1 MTYRPVGGR
10 SGRKSQSADA
20 VDTQRRVN
28 SENRPPHSG
37 LFSYEKEGHLA
48 RYGIPYRGSK
58 SRIAGWVV
66 DNLPPSETFID
77 LFAGGC
83 AVTHAALLSEKW
95 GSYIVND
102 VTDAPR
108 LFIDAASGKYA
119 GETRIPTRD
128 EFFAQK
134 DNDPYVRYLFSF
146 SNNGRDYLFSRDLED
161 VKVTASRMLV
171 EPDLETRYRLY
182 SKFIRLLDDKLT
194 RRQLVELES
203 CHLMLALKRLQSL
216 QSLQSLQLDYREVE
230 IPSDSTVYCDPPYRG
245 TNCGCYGG
253 FDFDAFDEWLERC
266 GHMVVVSEYTAP
278 RGCIEVARREK
289 QCSAS
294 ANGKNQRVTERL
306 FVHESHL
313 DEYNERMSAYKPVD

>member
-1 MTYRPVGGR
+1 M
-10 SGRKSQSADA
+10 
-20 VDTQRRVN
+20 
-28 SENRPPHSG
+28 
-37 LFSYEKEGHLA
+37 A

-66 DNLPPSETFID
+66 DNLPPSEAFID

-95 GSYIVND
+95 GYYIAND

-108 LFIDAASGKYA
+108 LFIDAANGKYA
-119 GETRIPTRD
+119 GETRTPTRD

-134 DNDPYVRYLFSF
+134 DNDPYIRYLFSF
-146 SNNGRDYLFSRDLED
+146 GNNGRDYLFSRDLED

-171 EPDLETRYRLY
+171 EPDLEARYRLY

-194 RRQLVELES
+194 KRQLVELEP
-203 CHLMLALKRLQSL
+203 CQRMLAFERLQSL
-216 QSLQSLQLDYREVE
+216 QSLQSLKSLKSLQLDYREVE
-230 IPSDSTVYCDPPYRG
+230 IPPDSIVYCDPPYRG

-253 FDFDAFDEWLERC
+253 FDFDAFDKWLETC
-266 GHMVVVSEYTAP
+266 GRMVVVSEYTAP

-313 DEYNERMSAYKPVD
+313 DEYNERMSTCKSVD